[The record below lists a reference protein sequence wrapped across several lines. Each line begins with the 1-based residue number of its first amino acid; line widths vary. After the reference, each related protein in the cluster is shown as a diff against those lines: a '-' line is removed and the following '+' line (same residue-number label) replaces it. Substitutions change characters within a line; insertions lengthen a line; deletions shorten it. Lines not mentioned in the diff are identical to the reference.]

1 MIGKIA
7 IGRGFGGALRY
18 ALAED
23 KGYLLDSNMAGE
35 TARELAAEFG
45 ALRELRPNL
54 HRAVLHASLSL
65 DPGETLSDA
74 QWREIGQR
82 YLHGM
87 GFTDNQYVLIRHTD
101 TAHEHVHLI
110 ANRITYRGEVVSD
123 SQNYP
128 RQEAVLR
135 QIEQEYDLTQVMASH
150 QAERRAL
157 TQGEIEMTLRTGEPS
172 TRQQLQE
179 LCRAAARDCHGF
191 ADYMTRLE
199 AAGVELI
206 PVIQLEGAKIAG
218 LSYRLDGVVM
228 KGSDLGKAY
237 TPTGLA
243 KQGIAYEQ
251 DRDLAAARHCIERET
266 ARATRQPD
274 RDLAAS
280 PAPERGGLERDL
292 GAFGPSDGRL
302 DRRDARDLGADRRH
316 EPAASPA
323 IPGADHRHH
332 TAVDADLEPS
342 RGSRPGPRESR
353 EPDQSHVFA
362 LDAADRPRFGDARE
376 RILALAGT
384 HPNHR
389 SPDRRPGSGE
399 LAQKGQGGPDRTARA
414 VQKQAEALGGNRFE
428 IGIRDPATGRTTNR
442 EWSSAELI
450 HAIPWLKRMN
460 ARGHDIYLRPA
471 EEQAYVLVG
480 GLTHAA
486 LQQMDR
492 TGFTPAITLEIHPGH
507 YQAWVRLSHFPV
519 APDIRQQ
526 AARELAQ
533 QFGGDVHPAYG
544 RLAGFTTQDPAHRN
558 AAGQNPYVLIH
569 DCRGMVAPAGYDRI
583 QHIQHES
590 EQRIAQQAQQMRL
603 EAILRAVETRKGQ
616 DPIQDYQ
623 QQAKRH
629 IGFYGPSTDYAQMDG
644 QIAQDMAK
652 SRHFT
657 QRDIE
662 HAIRACSPHLEACK
676 VGYSEDYAARITEQ
690 AWQSPE
696 TVQHRQERQRQYQ
709 QSLGLE

>member
-18 ALAED
+18 ALAEE
-23 KGYLLDSNMAGE
+23 KGYVLDSNMAGD

-74 QWREIGQR
+74 QWREIGRR
-82 YLHGM
+82 YLHDM

-110 ANRITYRGEVVSD
+110 ANRITHRGEAVSD

-135 QIEQEYDLTQVMASH
+135 QIEQDYGLTQVMASH
-150 QAERRAL
+150 QAESRAL
-157 TQGEIEMTLRTGEPS
+157 TQGEIERTLRTGEPS

-191 ADYMTRLE
+191 TDYMTRLE
-199 AAGVELI
+199 ATGVELI

-218 LSYRLDGVVM
+218 LSYRLDGVAM

-237 TPTGLA
+237 APAGLA
-243 KQGIAYEQ
+243 KQGITYEQ

-302 DRRDARDLGADRRH
+302 DRRDAADLGADRRYQ
-316 EPAASPA
+316 PAASEA
-323 IPGADHRHH
+323 VPGQDHHRH
-332 TAVDADLEPS
+332 AALDPDLGPSPGRRPSALERSEPDQ
-342 RGSRPGPRESR
+342 GDVHRPGPSDRDR
-353 EPDQSHVFA
+353 FSH
-362 LDAADRPRFGDARE
+362 PHE

-384 HPNHR
+384 HPDHR

-399 LAQKGQGGPDRTARA
+399 LDQIGIDRTARA
-414 VQKQAEALGGNRFE
+414 AQKQAEALGGQRFE
-428 IGIRDPATGRTTNR
+428 VGIHDPATGRR
-442 EWSSAELI
+442 LHRDWDRAELG
-450 HAIPWLKRMN
+450 HGLGWLKRMN

-471 EEQAYVLVG
+471 GEHAYVLVD
-480 GLTHAA
+480 GLTRAA

-492 TGFTPAITLEIHPGH
+492 TGFTPAITLETHPGH

-526 AARELAQ
+526 AARELAR
-533 QFGGDVHPAYG
+533 QFGGDTPHTHAYG

-558 AAGQNPYVLIH
+558 AAGQNPYVLVH
-569 DCRGMVAPAGYDRI
+569 DCQQMVATAGHDCI
-583 QHIQHES
+583 QRIQHES
-590 EQRIAQQAQQMRL
+590 EQHAAQQTQQMRL
-603 EAILRAVETRKGQ
+603 EAIQRAVETRKGQ
-616 DPIQDYQ
+616 DPPQDYQ

-629 IGFYGPSTDYAQMDG
+629 IGLYGPSTDYAQMDG

-652 SRHFT
+652 SGHFS
-657 QRDIE
+657 QRDIQN
-662 HAIRACSPHLEACK
+662 AIRACSPHLEACK
-676 VGYSEDYAARITEQ
+676 AGHVEDYAARTAEQ
-690 AWQSPE
+690 AWQAPE
-696 TVQHRQERQRQYQ
+696 VVGQRQEHQQQRQQDY
-709 QSLGLE
+709 GLE